1 MKSTL
6 LASILF
12 ALPIAAQA
20 ASGYI
25 EGQVGYASIHDVD
38 TKTFTSIETGSVSG
52 SLDYDPVI
60 GYGFEI
66 GIRDFEQYND
76 LRVGLA
82 WNRFKAELDSASID
96 VTGGTEVGAISG
108 SASASDL
115 ASVGL
120 DFDNDIN
127 VYSANFYYDFP
138 VEMAFKPY
146 LGFGI
151 GVADIENAEDK
162 EIAVIGL
169 IGGQYEISEGVN
181 LGIKY
186 QYINIDSFED
196 ELGIEYDDASASMIS
211 VTLGVNF

>member
-25 EGQVGYASIHDVD
+25 EGQVGYASIDDVD

-66 GIRDFEQYND
+66 GIRDFEQYNV

-82 WNRFKAELDSASID
+82 WNRFKAELDSVSID
-96 VTGGTEVGAISG
+96 ATGGTEIGPIS
-108 SASASDL
+108 
-115 ASVGL
+115 GL
-120 DFDNDIN
+120 DFDSDVD

-162 EIAVIGL
+162 EIALIGL
-169 IGGQYEISEGVN
+169 IGGQYEISESVN

-196 ELGIEYDDASASMIS
+196 KLGIEYDDASASMIS

>member
-25 EGQVGYASIHDVD
+25 EGQVGYVSIDDVD
-38 TKTFTSIETGSVSG
+38 TKKYTSIEAGSVSA

-66 GIRDFEQYND
+66 GIRDFEQYNV

-82 WNRFKAELDSASID
+82 WNRFKAELDSVSID
-96 VTGGTEVGAISG
+96 ATGGTEFVPISG
-108 SASASDL
+108 
-115 ASVGL
+115 L
-120 DFDNDIN
+120 DSEVD

-151 GVADIENAEDK
+151 GVADIEDAEDK
-162 EIAVIGL
+162 EMAVIGL

-196 ELGIEYDDASASMIS
+196 ELGTEYDDASASMIS